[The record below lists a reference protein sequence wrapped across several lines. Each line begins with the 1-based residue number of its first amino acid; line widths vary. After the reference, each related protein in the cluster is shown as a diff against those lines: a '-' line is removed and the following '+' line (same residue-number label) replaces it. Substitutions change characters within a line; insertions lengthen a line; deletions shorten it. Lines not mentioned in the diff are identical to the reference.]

1 MTDDAAIN
9 VIDESY
15 TLMNLCEILS
25 DAVWFWVLQAGFVL
39 FALIA
44 WLIARKRGVVECRST
59 VALNVI
65 AALKADAVRLGLA
78 GSEC

>member
-1 MTDDAAIN
+1 
-9 VIDESY
+9 
-15 TLMNLCEILS
+15 MNLCEILS

>member
-1 MTDDAAIN
+1 MTDDATIN

-39 FALIA
+39 FVLSA
-44 WLIARKRGVVECRST
+44 WLIARKRVGGGVQINRGVECNRCAKSRRSAT
-59 VALNVI
+59 WPGWL
-65 AALKADAVRLGLA
+65 
-78 GSEC
+78 